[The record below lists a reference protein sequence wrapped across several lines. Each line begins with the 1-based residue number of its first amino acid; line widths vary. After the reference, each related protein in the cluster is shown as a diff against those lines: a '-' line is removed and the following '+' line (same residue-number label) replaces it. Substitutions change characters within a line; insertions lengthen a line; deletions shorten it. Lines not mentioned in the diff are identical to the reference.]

1 MNYWYYLKDYN
12 NLPLKSMNYTG
23 EITSRNDMSEYVSK
37 QRIRYNIHFDKI
49 KELVEAGNMWD
60 WNDAIKVND
69 SDSIGRSL
77 GFINMGQS
85 KYLKDPNN
93 NILEG
98 FSKEFIDE
106 LMEINGINSVSY
118 SVFES
123 ERSWFWDSQDYEKMQ
138 TFTFHPEKVHII
150 KSIFLIMETGICFLQ
165 NMHSQPKN
173 YTANWRNI

>member
-1 MNYWYYLKDYN
+1 
-12 NLPLKSMNYTG
+12 
-23 EITSRNDMSEYVSK
+23 MSEYVSK

-49 KELVEAGNMWD
+49 KELVEAGNMWE

-98 FSKEFIDE
+98 FSKGFIDE
-106 LMEINGINSVSY
+106 LIDMQNDFVDGSLGTKEAEGIVDRVVEEIEKYDAIY
-118 SVFES
+118 
-123 ERSWFWDSQDYEKMQ
+123 DQYEFRKKLVLG
-138 TFTFHPEKVHII
+138 FTG
-150 KSIFLIMETGICFLQ
+150 L
-165 NMHSQPKN
+165 
-173 YTANWRNI
+173 

>member
-1 MNYWYYLKDYN
+1 MVIIFSSLKIQNAFKEYKNNDNMPDIYGYIDANQDKTALFMNYWYYLKDYN
-12 NLPLKSMNYTG
+12 NLPQKSVSNNG
-23 EITSRNDMSEYVSK
+23 EITSRYDMSDYVCK
-37 QRIRYNIHFDKI
+37 KRIRYNIHFDKI

-98 FSKEFIDE
+98 FSKGFIDE
-106 LMEINGINSVSY
+106 LMGINGIN
-118 SVFES
+118 
-123 ERSWFWDSQDYEKMQ
+123 M
-138 TFTFHPEKVHII
+138 
-150 KSIFLIMETGICFLQ
+150 
-165 NMHSQPKN
+165 
-173 YTANWRNI
+173 

>member
-69 SDSIGRSL
+69 SDSIGTTS
-77 GFINMGQS
+77 N
-85 KYLKDPNN
+85 
-93 NILEG
+93 
-98 FSKEFIDE
+98 
-106 LMEINGINSVSY
+106 
-118 SVFES
+118 
-123 ERSWFWDSQDYEKMQ
+123 
-138 TFTFHPEKVHII
+138 
-150 KSIFLIMETGICFLQ
+150 
-165 NMHSQPKN
+165 N
-173 YTANWRNI
+173 YTQRELVKT